1 MASHI
6 VVQRGSRRVKLRPVA
21 PGEVELGAVALLQFI
36 VTAAL
41 LVAPPR
47 LLAGN
52 GTALL
57 TLAHYPNVSFIVKGC
72 WAIVFF
78 SAGLL
83 CTRAITSPGIE
94 SRKWAWQ
101 LVIPLWAAWLTG
113 LTFPMIVGR
122 STNVIMLSAVA
133 VLVIQWLVTRLLV
146 PLDSYWYSREVP
158 IEELYQGERSL
169 GVDLDSCGSGV

>member
-1 MASHI
+1 MTSHI

-21 PGEVELGAVALLQFI
+21 PGEVELGVVALLQFG
-36 VTAAL
+36 VTLAL
-41 LVAPPR
+41 LAAPPR

-57 TLAHYPNVSFIVKGC
+57 LLQGSHMEFFMKGV
-72 WAIVFF
+72 WGIVFF
-78 SAGLL
+78 SAGML
-83 CTRAITSPGIE
+83 CVRAIHSPSVA

-101 LVIPLWAAWLTG
+101 LVIPLWACWLSG
-113 LTFPMIVGR
+113 LIYPMIVGLQ
-122 STNVIMLSAVA
+122 SNIIVVSAVA

-158 IEELYQGERSL
+158 IEDLVQGERSL
-169 GVDLDSCGSGV
+169 GVDLDSCGSRF

>member
-1 MASHI
+1 MTSHI
-6 VVQRGSRRVKLRPVA
+6 VVQRGDRRVKLRPVA
-21 PGEVELGAVALLQFI
+21 PGEVELGVVALLQFG
-36 VTAAL
+36 VTLAL
-41 LVAPPR
+41 IAAPPR

-57 TLAHYPNVSFIVKGC
+57 TLENYPHISYSIKC
-72 WAIVFF
+72 TWAIIFF
-78 SAGLL
+78 SAGVL
-83 CTRAITSPGIE
+83 CVRAIKHPSVS

-101 LVIPLWAAWLTG
+101 FVIPLWACWMSG
-113 LTFPMIVGR
+113 LVYPMIVGL

-158 IEELYQGERSL
+158 IEEHQGGRAL
-169 GVDLDSCGSGV
+169 GVDLDSCGRSI